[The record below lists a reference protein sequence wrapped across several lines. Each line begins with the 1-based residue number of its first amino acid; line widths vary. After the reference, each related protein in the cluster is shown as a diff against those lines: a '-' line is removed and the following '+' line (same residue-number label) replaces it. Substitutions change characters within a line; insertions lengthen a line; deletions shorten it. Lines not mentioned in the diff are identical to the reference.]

1 MLATVMWLLLAAGGA
16 TPMHSVAT
24 DPAGL
29 FRFERVPPGTY
40 NNRAEFPGFTPATSV
55 VRVAGRVRFSMRQ
68 RY

>member
-1 MLATVMWLLLAAGGA
+1 
-16 TPMHSVAT
+16 
-24 DPAGL
+24 
-29 FRFERVPPGTY
+29 VPPGTY